1 MNKYLLLIS
10 IILFSCQDEITL
22 ELPKADDKLV
32 IEGSIENGFPP
43 YIIIT
48 KNGGYFD
55 PIDSE
60 TFDNLFVNDIESVEI
75 WYNDNDGVKLDSVI
89 LEQITF
95 FDSLPPIYT
104 DINFFNNNVDFET
117 GELTSP
123 YDFSKQGRTYY
134 LEIKWNNQVISSST
148 TIPEVTP
155 LDCLWVKKSENNDK
169 EFKYDIRGLYSDPA
183 DQNNFI
189 LVKSKRIQHFEYKD
203 SLECQVKDRPDNSLK
218 LLDAGSDV
226 LINGESF
233 ETYFPRPRESGN
245 PFPSSSY
252 NAYHTKLCDVSLIEG
267 TLVVGDTLVFKEDIV
282 LIKYCQID
290 EPSLKFWRGLIRQ
303 VGTNGNPFAEPLN
316 LVSNITN
323 GLGIF
328 TGYGSAY
335 YMVPIVKDTVIFEQY
350 SPKIIDIF

>member
-1 MNKYLLLIS
+1 MKKYLLLIS
-10 IILFSCQDEITL
+10 IILFSCQEEITL
-22 ELPKADDKLV
+22 DLPKADDKLV

-60 TFDNLFVNDIESVEI
+60 TFNNLFVDDIESVEI

-89 LEQITF
+89 LEQFTF

-104 DINFFNNNVDFET
+104 DLDY
-117 GELTSP
+117 LTSLDENGVPSSP
-123 YDFSKQGRTYY
+123 YDFSKSGRTYF
-134 LEIKWNNQVISSST
+134 LEIKWNNQIISSST

-155 LDCLWVKKSENNDK
+155 LDCLWVEKSENEDK
-169 EFKYDIRGLYSDPA
+169 EFKFDIRALYSDPA
-183 DQNNFI
+183 DQNNNI
-189 LVKSKRIQHFEYKD
+189 LVKSKRIHHYERKD
-203 SLECQVKDRPDNSLK
+203 SLDCQVENKPDFSLK
-218 LLDAGSDV
+218 IIDAGADV
-226 LINGESF
+226 LINGQTF
-233 ETYFPRPRESGN
+233 ETYFPRPRDNG
-245 PFPSSSY
+245 FPTGKY
-252 NAYHTKLCDVSLIEG
+252 NGYHKKKCQGDSIEFLKDV
-267 TLVVGDTLVFKEDIV
+267 V

-328 TGYGSAY
+328 SGYGSAY

-350 SPKIIDIF
+350 TPGIIDIF

>member
-10 IILFSCQDEITL
+10 IILFSCQEEITL
-22 ELPKADDKLV
+22 ELPKADEKLV

-55 PIDSE
+55 PINNE

-104 DINFFNNNVDFET
+104 DIDY
-117 GELTSP
+117 LTSLDENGVP
-123 YDFSKQGRTYY
+123 PYLYDFSKSGRTYY

-155 LDCLWVKKSENNDK
+155 LDCLWVKKSENRK
-169 EFKYDIRGLYSDPA
+169 EEYEYDIRALYSDPA
-183 DQNNFI
+183 DQDNFI
-189 LVKSKRIQHFEYKD
+189 LLKSRRIQHFEYKD
-203 SLECQVKDRPDNSLK
+203 SLECQAKDRPDNSLK
-218 LLDAGSDV
+218 LIDAGSDV

-233 ETYFPRPRESGN
+233 ETYFPRPKESGN
-245 PFPSSSY
+245 PFPDGNY
-252 NAYHTKLCDVSLIEG
+252 NAYHTEICEE
-267 TLVVGDTLVFKEDIV
+267 DTLEFKEDIV

-290 EPSLKFWRGLIRQ
+290 EPSLKFWRGLVRQ

-316 LVSNITN
+316 LVSNINN
-323 GLGIF
+323 GLGVF
-328 TGYGSAY
+328 TGYGSVY
-335 YMVPIVKDTVIFEQY
+335 YKVKIIENSVVKDPYTIEDGL
-350 SPKIIDIF
+350 KIIDIF

>member
-10 IILFSCQDEITL
+10 IILFSCQEEITL
-22 ELPKADDKLV
+22 DLPKADDKLV

-104 DINFFNNNVDFET
+104 DIDHVQAQF
-117 GELTSP
+117 TSPQDRLP
-123 YDFSKQGRTYY
+123 YDFSKSGRTYY

-155 LDCLWVKKSENNDK
+155 LDCLWVEKSENSK
-169 EFKYDIRGLYSDPA
+169 EEYEYDIRALYSDPA
-183 DQNNFI
+183 DQDNFI
-189 LVKSKRIQHFEYKD
+189 LLKSKRIQHFEYKD
-203 SLECQVKDRPDNSLK
+203 SLECQAKDRPDNSLK
-218 LLDAGSDV
+218 LIDAGSDI

-233 ETYFPRPRESGN
+233 ETYFPRPKDNGFPTGN
-245 PFPSSSY
+245 Y
-252 NAYHTKLCDVSLIEG
+252 NSYHTEICDD
-267 TLVVGDTLVFKEDIV
+267 GDTLVFKEDVV

-303 VGTNGNPFAEPLN
+303 VGANGNPFSEPMN
-316 LVSNITN
+316 LVSNINN
-323 GLGIF
+323 GLGVF

-335 YMVPIVKDTVIFEQY
+335 YKVPIIEGTIIKDEYEATIL
-350 SPKIIDIF
+350 DIF

>member
-1 MNKYLLLIS
+1 MYKYLLLIS
-10 IILFSCQDEITL
+10 IIFFSCQEEITL
-22 ELPKADDKLV
+22 DLPKADDKLV

-55 PIDSE
+55 PINSE

-75 WYNDNDGVKLDSVI
+75 WYYNEGEKVSKT
-89 LEQITF
+89 LEQIIGL
-95 FDSLPPIYT
+95 DSLPPIYT
-104 DINFFNNNVDFET
+104 DLSYFNNTDNYE
-117 GELTSP
+117 
-123 YDFSKQGRTYY
+123 FSKEGRTYF
-134 LEIKWNNQVISSST
+134 LEINWNNQIISSST
-148 TIPEVTP
+148 RIPEVTP
-155 LDCLWVKKSENNDK
+155 LDCLWVEKSENNDK

-245 PFPSSSY
+245 PFPNSSY
-252 NAYHTKLCDVSLIEG
+252 NAYHTKICNL
-267 TLVVGDTLVFKEDIV
+267 GDTLVFKEDIV

-290 EPSLKFWRGLIRQ
+290 ESSLKFWRGLVRQ

-328 TGYGSAY
+328 SGYGSAY
-335 YMVPIVKDTVIFEQY
+335 YLIPIVGDTVIFEQY
-350 SPKIIDIF
+350 TPKIIDIF

>member
-1 MNKYLLLIS
+1 MYKYLLLIS
-10 IILFSCQDEITL
+10 IILFSCQEEITL
-22 ELPKADDKLV
+22 DLPKAADKLV

-55 PIDSE
+55 PIDNE

-89 LEQITF
+89 LEQITL

-104 DINFFNNNVDFET
+104 DINFLNNNVDFET

-123 YDFSKQGRTYY
+123 YDFSKPGRTYY
-134 LEIKWNNQVISSST
+134 LEIKWNDQIITSST

-155 LDCLWVKKSENNDK
+155 LDCLWVEKNENNK
-169 EFKYDIRGLYSDPA
+169 EEYEYDIRGLYSDPA
-183 DQNNFI
+183 DQDNYI
-189 LVKSKRIQHFEYKD
+189 IVKSKRVQHFEYKD
-203 SLECQVKDRPDNSLK
+203 SLECLAANIPDGSLK
-218 LLDAGSDV
+218 IIDAGSDI
-226 LINGESF
+226 LINGQSF
-233 ETYFPRPRESGN
+233 ETYFPRPKDNGFPTGN
-245 PFPSSSY
+245 Y
-252 NAYHTKLCDVSLIEG
+252 NAYHTEICEE
-267 TLVVGDTLVFKEDIV
+267 DTLEFKEDIV

-290 EPSLKFWRGLIRQ
+290 EPSLKFWRGLVRQ

-335 YMVPIVKDTVIFEQY
+335 YIVPIVKDTVIFEQY
-350 SPKIIDIF
+350 TPEIIDIF

>member
-10 IILFSCQDEITL
+10 IILFSCQEEITL
-22 ELPKADDKLV
+22 DLPKADDKLV

-104 DINFFNNNVDFET
+104 DIDHVQAQF
-117 GELTSP
+117 TSPQDRLP
-123 YDFSKQGRTYY
+123 YDFSKSGRTYY

-155 LDCLWVKKSENNDK
+155 LDCLWVEKSENSK
-169 EFKYDIRGLYSDPA
+169 EEYEYDIRALYSDPA
-183 DQNNFI
+183 DQDNFI
-189 LVKSKRIQHFEYKD
+189 LLKSKRIQHFEYKD
-203 SLECQVKDRPDNSLK
+203 SLECQAKDRPDNSLK
-218 LLDAGSDV
+218 LIDAGSDI

-233 ETYFPRPRESGN
+233 ETYFPRPNDNGFPTGN
-245 PFPSSSY
+245 Y
-252 NAYHTKLCDVSLIEG
+252 NSYHTEICDD
-267 TLVVGDTLVFKEDIV
+267 GDTLVFKEDIV

-303 VGTNGNPFAEPLN
+303 VGTNGNPFSEPMN
-316 LVSNITN
+316 LVSNINN
-323 GLGIF
+323 GLGVF

-335 YMVPIVKDTVIFEQY
+335 YKVPIIKGTIIKDEYEATIL
-350 SPKIIDIF
+350 DIF